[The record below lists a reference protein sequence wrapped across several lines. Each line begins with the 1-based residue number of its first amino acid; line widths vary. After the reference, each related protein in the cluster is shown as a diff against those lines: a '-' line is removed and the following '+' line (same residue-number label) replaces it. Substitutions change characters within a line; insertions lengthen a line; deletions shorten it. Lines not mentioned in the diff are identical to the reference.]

1 MHLANSIKDLY
12 NLTFPSFLRL
22 SIQTDTL
29 RISKEVRYVGTANTP
44 QDLLM
49 TLETVMLYFML
60 LPLYSAFLAN
70 KVRGQCTDVSI
81 DYCGG
86 TPPLFGDPTSRAQF
100 FSDADC
106 GGQKLDL
113 DAPGEI
119 PDLRELCR
127 VCAQGDFTCSPVG
140 CQSLWSNSISSL
152 RSGCDKNI
160 FGQVTNWPAY
170 AMIFEEAQFSG
181 RCVTI
186 GMYTELKDLST
197 LADELNVDDGETW
210 NNRIVSIRTF
220 VWEPPAAELERCPL
234 VA

>member
-1 MHLANSIKDLY
+1 
-12 NLTFPSFLRL
+12 
-22 SIQTDTL
+22 
-29 RISKEVRYVGTANTP
+29 
-44 QDLLM
+44 M

-60 LPLYSAFLAN
+60 LPLYSAFLAK

-86 TPPLFGDPTSRAQF
+86 APPLFGDPTSRAQF

-119 PDLRELCR
+119 PDLREHCR
-127 VCAQGDFTCSPVG
+127 VFG
-140 CQSLWSNSISSL
+140 CESLWNNSISSL

-170 AMIFEEAQFSG
+170 AMIFEEAQFTG

-197 LADELNVDDGETW
+197 LTDGLNVDDGETW